1 MPRQC
6 SAEISMKTR
15 LFWVSEQQFKMA
27 NWRRGNTYSNN
38 LIHNILKKKKGHCE
52 VSRSEETDLLIEET
66 MKKGWRRVKKNRW
79 YSLVWILFIL
89 FQNEVLSHAL
99 SLSTS
104 RTYVR
109 FLDFSPEQPLHRGRT
124 HPEKQMGTNYSM
136 VATKKHNISW
146 MIRIRLSKTS
156 KGEVRA

>member
-1 MPRQC
+1 
-6 SAEISMKTR
+6 MKTR

-38 LIHNILKKKKGHCE
+38 LIHNILKKKKGHRE

-66 MKKGWRRVKKNRW
+66 VKKGWRRLKNRW

-89 FQNEVLSHAL
+89 FQNKVLSHVRIPWDT
-99 SLSTS
+99 LSTS

-109 FLDFSPEQPLHRGRT
+109 FLDFSPEQPLHRGRPCGT
-124 HPEKQMGTNYSM
+124 HLEKQMGTNYSM